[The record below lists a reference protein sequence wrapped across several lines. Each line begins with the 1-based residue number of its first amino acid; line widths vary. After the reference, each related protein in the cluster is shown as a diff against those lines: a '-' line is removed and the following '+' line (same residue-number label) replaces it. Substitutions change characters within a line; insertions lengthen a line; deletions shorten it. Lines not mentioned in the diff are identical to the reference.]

1 MKQEERTRITYE
13 KILAGAI
20 KEFGTKSYENASLN
34 TICNENHIAK
44 GLLYHNFKNKDDLYL
59 QCVKIC
65 FHELVEYLR
74 SVPFSEENTIDS
86 FKNLFQH
93 RQIFFEK
100 ILIMRISFSMS
111 YCSLLLIYKMN
122 CSRFAVSL
130 MNSA

>member
-93 RQIFFEK
+93 RQKLQYNILFYFRKCSTDIFKK
-100 ILIMRISFSMS
+100 IYRHTTIFILSSKTM
-111 YCSLLLIYKMN
+111 K
-122 CSRFAVSL
+122 
-130 MNSA
+130 